1 MIEIIKMSVKNYL
14 QSLEADFNECKT
26 KNIKGF
32 VSKIEINGD
41 KEADIYVVIPKRKLE
56 YVAKFWFGE
65 PDYDIKDLT
74 NEIVNLI
81 IGNAKKSAS
90 EKNIYFNIST
100 PEFLGEFNKNIEY
113 DDVLSFKYKN
123 ICFYILFKEK

>member
-1 MIEIIKMSVKNYL
+1 MIEIIKESVKNYL
-14 QSLEADFNECKT
+14 LSLEANFNECKT